1 MKKSV
6 IMTTKRKLSNTALDN
21 IKTDSLTI
29 KGESNNAGSMG
40 GADYM
45 MAKGRLQGVLKLL
58 TERSD
63 SDNSS
68 SHDGDIHTDGY
79 TRKQKRQRQ
88 QRQPQ
93 LTQQPNMSGQYRHTY
108 VMKLF
113 DRSVDLAKFEE
124 DTPLYPIC
132 RAWMANQ
139 PRNQTIKH
147 NPVQSSKTSGSNQL
161 WVGGSSGDVWRLPPP
176 AALSAN
182 TTRAPSPTIEQRTTN
197 VANLADIVE
206 GQGAMTKEELIR
218 AHLKRWV
225 GVKRKWTHTAALH
238 EERFAHS
245 KQILQAIYNKAQDT
259 LLE

>member
-1 MKKSV
+1 
-6 IMTTKRKLSNTALDN
+6 MTTKRKLPNTAMESIKMEAIDN
-21 IKTDSLTI
+21 LSL
-29 KGESNNAGSMG
+29 G

-45 MAKGRLQGVLKLL
+45 VAKGRLQGVLKLL

-68 SHDGDIHTDGY
+68 SHDGDENSG
-79 TRKQKRQRQ
+79 RKYKRRTLISGSNSRQ
-88 QRQPQ
+88 H
-93 LTQQPNMSGQYRHTY
+93 QQQNAQGSSSGQYRHTY

-139 PRNQTIKH
+139 PRSNLKAATAQTK
-147 NPVQSSKTSGSNQL
+147 GAESNL
-161 WVGGSSGDVWRLPPP
+161 WVGGASIGTSGDVYRLPPP
-176 AALSAN
+176 QGPPIC
-182 TTRAPSPTIEQRTTN
+182 RAPSPTPEQREHQISELPINTETQ
-197 VANLADIVE
+197 E
-206 GQGAMTKEELIR
+206 PAMDKEELIR
-218 AHLKRWV
+218 SHLKRWV
-225 GVKRKWTHTAALH
+225 SVKRKWIRAAALH
-238 EERFAHS
+238 EDRYSHS